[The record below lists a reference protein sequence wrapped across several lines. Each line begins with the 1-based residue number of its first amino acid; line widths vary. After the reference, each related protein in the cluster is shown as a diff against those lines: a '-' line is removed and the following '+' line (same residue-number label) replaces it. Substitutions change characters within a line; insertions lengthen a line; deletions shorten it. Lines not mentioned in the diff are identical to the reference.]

1 MKQDENGFTRLKELK
16 GFDKFVSIF
25 KRMAATTKE
34 DPNDCLYKDYDS
46 KTFSTQY
53 GELDFA
59 PMCEAE
65 VFLRRVRKHFPTGW
79 MLISTKEKGKRKNLL
94 AYVYSYEYANSLRCH
109 FQTIV
114 VYCHTDTFGKL
125 LLNVDDLETVAFHS
139 LTEEEIKT
147 ITAFGALIGSKP
159 SPIYKLMALKP
170 EYKKDY
176 KLYLSDCEKYG
187 FKPIEKK
194 FLKRIELNTID
205 GKPTTFTPDGLFGY
219 LGDDDQVIINE

>member
-1 MKQDENGFTRLKELK
+1 MKQDENGFVRLKDLD

-25 KRMAATTKE
+25 KRMAVTTPE
-34 DPNDCLYKDYDS
+34 DPNNCLYKDYDS
-46 KTFSTQY
+46 KTICTRY
-53 GELDFA
+53 GELDFS

-79 MLISTKEKGKRKNLL
+79 MLISTKEKGKRTNLL
-94 AYVYSYEYANSLRCH
+94 AYVYSYEYANSHRCH

-114 VYCHTDTFGKL
+114 ARYYNDSFEKL
-125 LLNVDDLETVAFHS
+125 FLNVDDLETIAFRI
-139 LTEEEIKT
+139 LTEEEIKI
-147 ITAFGALIGSKP
+147 ITDYKALIAEKP

-187 FKPIEKK
+187 FKPIEKI
-194 FLKRIELNTID
+194 FLKRLELNSID

-219 LGDDDQVIINE
+219 PGDDDQEIINE